1 MSSTQI
7 GYTLSSE
14 EHPAKDLVENATY
27 AEDAGFAFASISD
40 HFSPW
45 TNTQGQ
51 SPFVWTVL
59 GALSQ
64 ATNRIPIITG
74 VTCPILRIHPV
85 IIAQAAATTASLFDG
100 RFLFGVGTGENL
112 NEHVVG
118 LGWPNIN
125 TRQGMLREAIEIIR
139 QLWTGELTDIQG
151 AYFRVDQAKI
161 YSLPDKL
168 PPILISALG
177 PRSAILAGEI
187 GDGLVTTSPK
197 ETVISQFRESGG
209 EGKPVY
215 AQATVCYDQDEAS
228 AKETAAKFWPT
239 SAVEGQAS
247 QELPMP
253 LHFEQAAKD
262 VTPEKIASSIVC
274 GPDKQRHID
283 QIQKYIDG
291 GVTHVY
297 IHQVGPNQK
306 EFIDFYAKEILPEFV

>member
-14 EHPAKDLVENATY
+14 EHPAKDLVENAKY

-40 HFSPW
+40 HFFPW

-125 TRQGMLREAIEIIR
+125 TRQGMLRESKIIR
-139 QLWTGELTDIQG
+139 
-151 AYFRVDQAKI
+151 
-161 YSLPDKL
+161 S
-168 PPILISALG
+168 
-177 PRSAILAGEI
+177 
-187 GDGLVTTSPK
+187 GL
-197 ETVISQFRESGG
+197 RRR
-209 EGKPVY
+209 
-215 AQATVCYDQDEAS
+215 
-228 AKETAAKFWPT
+228 
-239 SAVEGQAS
+239 AVS
-247 QELPMP
+247 
-253 LHFEQAAKD
+253 
-262 VTPEKIASSIVC
+262 IAS
-274 GPDKQRHID
+274 
-283 QIQKYIDG
+283 
-291 GVTHVY
+291 
-297 IHQVGPNQK
+297 
-306 EFIDFYAKEILPEFV
+306 